1 MATYAYSTHMEL
13 DDKLRQKVAA
23 YKPTPK
29 DLKPIRRAPL
39 LLLVGI
45 TGAGKDA
52 ILQQLLATYPNDY
65 RYILSHITRPPR
77 ENNGVPERDGVE
89 YYFIDFTE
97 ADRMLDGGEYIE
109 ANIVHHEHIYGT
121 SIQEVKSIYDEG
133 KIALTDVTIDGA
145 DDYVRLGLNAKPVF
159 LLPPSYDI
167 WKKRLFKREGRME
180 PTYYKHR
187 LQSALRE
194 ISHALKAP
202 HFYIVINDHLSTTA
216 ELVNSIGHGEP
227 VEPHYHKAMD
237 IARHL
242 LDQIRQ
248 ELGTLDA

>member
-1 MATYAYSTHMEL
+1 MEL
-13 DDKLRQKVAA
+13 DERLRQKVAA
-23 YKPTPK
+23 YKPTP
-29 DLKPIRRAPL
+29 DALKPIRRAPL

-77 ENNGVPERDGVE
+77 ENNGVPEREGVE
-89 YYFIDFTE
+89 YHFIDFAE
-97 ADRMLDGGEYIE
+97 SSRMIDAGEYIE

-121 SIQEVKSIYDEG
+121 SIKEVKSIYDDG
-133 KIALTDVTIDGA
+133 KIALTDVTSDGA
-145 DDYVRLGLNAKPVF
+145 DDYVRLGLSAKPVF
-159 LLPPSYDI
+159 LLPPSYDV
-167 WKKRLFKREGRME
+167 WQQRLLQREGQMD
-180 PTYYKHR
+180 PVYYKHR

-194 ISHALKAP
+194 ITHALKAP
-202 HFYIVINDHLSTTA
+202 YFYIVINDHLSTTA

-237 IARHL
+237 IARHML
-242 LDQIRQ
+242 EQIQQ
-248 ELGTLDA
+248 ELSTLDA